1 MTTEGAAQED
11 VRAGGP
17 CLLSSPRL
25 KAGVTAGSGDGPS
38 SLSSPLPLAGGAG
51 GGSEGPRFRP
61 HPNTDSS
68 TAPNSASAI
77 EAIMP

>member
-1 MTTEGAAQED
+1 MTTKGRGAVG
-11 VRAGGP
+11 VRTGGP

-38 SLSSPLPLAGGAG
+38 SLSSPRPLAGGAG
-51 GGSEGPRFRP
+51 GGPEGPRYRP

-68 TAPNSASAI
+68 TAPNSASAT